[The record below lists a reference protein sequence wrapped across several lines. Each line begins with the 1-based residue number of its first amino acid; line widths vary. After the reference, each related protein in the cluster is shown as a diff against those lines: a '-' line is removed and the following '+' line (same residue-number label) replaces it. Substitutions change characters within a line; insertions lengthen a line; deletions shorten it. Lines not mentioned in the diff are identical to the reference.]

1 MFFFIFI
8 IIRKIYMY
16 RMLDVLVFMVFVLR
30 ILKLI
35 VKKKI
40 IYN

>member
-16 RMLDVLVFMVFVLR
+16 RMLDVLVFIVFVLR

-40 IYN
+40 YN